1 MIKEAFSR
9 FSKFSDEEWSEVE
22 ACFTYK
28 KLVKGDHLVKPMQV
42 SKSLAFVTEGLLSY
56 YYISKGNQRIRQ
68 FFFSNNFAGDLSSY
82 FLESPSDAYIEAIE
96 NSTVVLINKTDSD
109 MLIENNVAY
118 RTFMLKATQYLLTV
132 ISEKYES
139 FLLKTA
145 EERYV
150 DLIHD
155 RPKVIHNVPQY
166 MIASYLGITQ
176 EGLSRIRRRLS
187 IK

>member
-1 MIKEAFSR
+1 
-9 FSKFSDEEWSEVE
+9 
-22 ACFTYK
+22 
-28 KLVKGDHLVKPMQV
+28 
-42 SKSLAFVTEGLLSY
+42 
-56 YYISKGNQRIRQ
+56 
-68 FFFSNNFAGDLSSY
+68 
-82 FLESPSDAYIEAIE
+82 
-96 NSTVVLINKTDSD
+96 